1 MDIGKILLILSLG
14 LVVLWT
20 VRLALSKGRNP
31 WLWGGASLLLL
42 ALMTPYPPWRILSMV
57 PMLLL
62 LFFARKAQPQT
73 NVKPGRVDCP
83 RCQTHHTS
91 SDRYCMNCGWEL
103 GKPYSESP
111 ASGKEVSG
119 APVAR
124 AGLEKV
130 AAGATVAPPKTPV
143 PEAVPSNKPT
153 AEVDKTPSQESP
165 APQEKPA
172 AVPVFAKLPTAPS
185 MTERGVGLFNQGRVQ
200 EAIDQFTKAI
210 ALDPTYKEAWAHRS
224 EAYARLGRRKE
235 AAEDTRRLEAI

>member
-1 MDIGKILLILSLG
+1 MDIGKILLILSLA

-31 WLWGGASLLLL
+31 WLWGGASLVLMFL
-42 ALMTPYPPWRILSMV
+42 APPWRILSMV
-57 PMLLL
+57 PMLVL
-62 LFFARKAQPQT
+62 LFFARKARPQT
-73 NVKPGRVDCP
+73 NLRPGRVDCP

-111 ASGKEVSG
+111 ASSKEVSG
-119 APVAR
+119 APAAR

-130 AAGATVAPPKTPV
+130 AAGAAVGPPEMPAPGAPPSSKLAA
-143 PEAVPSNKPT
+143 EA
-153 AEVDKTPSQESP
+153 DKTPPQEAP
-165 APQEKPA
+165 APQEKPVA
-172 AVPVFAKLPTAPS
+172 AVPVFSRVHTAAS
-185 MTERGVGLFNQGRVQ
+185 MTERGMGLFNQGRVQ

-210 ALDPTYKEAWAHRS
+210 ALNPTYKEAWAHRA

-235 AAEDTRRLEAI
+235 AAEDARRLEAI

>member
-1 MDIGKILLILSLG
+1 MDIGKILLILSLA

-20 VRLALSKGRNP
+20 VRLALSKGRSP
-31 WLWGGASLLLL
+31 WVWGGASLVLMFL
-42 ALMTPYPPWRILSMV
+42 APPWRILSMV
-57 PMLLL
+57 PMLVL
-62 LFFARKAQPQT
+62 LFFARKARPQT
-73 NVKPGRVDCP
+73 NVTPGRVDCP
-83 RCQTHHTS
+83 RCQTHHAS

-111 ASGKEVSG
+111 ARGKEVSG
-119 APVAR
+119 APAAR

-130 AAGATVAPPKTPV
+130 AASTTATPPKMPV
-143 PEAVPSNKPT
+143 PEAPSNNKPT
-153 AEVDKTPSQESP
+153 AEVDKTPPQEVP

-172 AVPVFAKLPTAPS
+172 PVPVFSRVHTAGS

-210 ALDPTYKEAWAHRS
+210 ALDPTYKEAWAHRA

-235 AAEDTRRLEAI
+235 AAEDARRLEAI

>member
-20 VRLALSKGRNP
+20 VRLALSKGRSP
-31 WLWGGASLLLL
+31 WFWGGASLV
-42 ALMTPYPPWRILSMV
+42 LMFLPPHWRILSMV

-103 GKPYSESP
+103 GKRYSESP
-111 ASGKEVSG
+111 ASGKDVSG

-130 AAGATVAPPKTPV
+130 AAGTTAAPPAAPA
-143 PEAVPSNKPT
+143 PEAPSSSKPT
-153 AEVDKTPSQESP
+153 AEVDKTPPQESP
-165 APQEKPA
+165 APQEKPAA

-224 EAYARLGRRKE
+224 EAYARLGRGKE